1 MGFETRTVSKFN
13 LELVARWCEG
23 VMITEIDP
31 FDSTKTNPAFN
42 FQAGEEIKRAH
53 IGDTIIKNA
62 DGTFQLWEGQPL

>member
-1 MGFETRTVSKFN
+1 MGSEARTVSKMN
-13 LELVARWCEG
+13 VGLVAKWCGG
-23 VMITEIDP
+23 VMVTEIDP
-31 FDSTKTNPAFN
+31 FDSDKTNPAFN

>member
-1 MGFETRTVSKFN
+1 MGSEARTVSKMN
-13 LELVARWCEG
+13 VGLVAKWCDGMMVE
-23 VMITEIDP
+23 EKDP
-31 FDSTKTNPAFN
+31 FDDAKTNPAFN